1 MNEAAGQP
9 LFRAGIENPRGRC
22 HDRIYIMH
30 RLLQIEKYRRIG
42 VLADG

>member
-9 LFRAGIENPRGRC
+9 LFRAGIDNLRAYW

-30 RLLQIEKYRRIG
+30 RLLQIENYRRLA
-42 VLADG
+42 VLVDG